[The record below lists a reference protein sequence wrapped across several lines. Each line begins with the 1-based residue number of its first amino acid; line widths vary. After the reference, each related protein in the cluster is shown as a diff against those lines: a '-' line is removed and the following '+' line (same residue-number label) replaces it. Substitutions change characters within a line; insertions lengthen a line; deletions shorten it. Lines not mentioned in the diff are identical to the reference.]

1 MVRECGTSLPRGD
14 HRGDGP
20 EERRKVCSDVEGKR
34 QQWPGNPKELGHN
47 EGQLSL
53 LEQSEQKTADA
64 VSDKDQVSGTEEA
77 GGSREMLS
85 SLAHLDLNESPIKSF
100 VSISEA
106 LVNFKKQFTVWLPG
120 QSRQRKKEKF

>member
-1 MVRECGTSLPRGD
+1 MKANSVF
-14 HRGDGP
+14 
-20 EERRKVCSDVEGKR
+20 
-34 QQWPGNPKELGHN
+34 
-47 EGQLSL
+47 

-77 GGSREMLS
+77 GRLPS